1 MRRNPRSNP
10 LFSYLSPQVHPSPPT
25 RSSHTRYQISDRK
38 RATRDSYFQREK
50 LLGSLKIKLMQIF
63 LRCYAG
69 QWPRAGPRLV
79 SFFGLHCVPRRS
91 LTHGSFDLR
100 SFFSFASNLLLS
112 HVFHFSELVLQ
123 QGHSCNISNAP
134 NLVWKNW
141 KLCSVFLLY
150 FWYGFI
156 STNMGK
162 AMGELKLCSNTF
174 VWQDLRF
181 LSCAHI
187 SIFW

>member
-1 MRRNPRSNP
+1 MKWGEIRGATLPSLISLLWSILP
-10 LFSYLSPQVHPSPPT
+10 LPPDPPT
-25 RSSHTRYQISDRK
+25 QDIRYQIEK
-38 RATRDSYFQREK
+38 RATRDSYLQREK
-50 LLGSLKIKLMQIF
+50 LLGSFKIKLMQIF

-123 QGHSCNISNAP
+123 QGHSCNMRMHQIWSK
-134 NLVWKNW
+134 KNW
-141 KLCSVFLLY
+141 KLCSVFLL
-150 FWYGFI
+150 
-156 STNMGK
+156 
-162 AMGELKLCSNTF
+162 
-174 VWQDLRF
+174 
-181 LSCAHI
+181 
-187 SIFW
+187 